1 VEAQVYANHVHRPR
15 AWTITVVGALTAVVL
30 LAWSAYAAPSPAS
43 VGLVILA
50 LVVASTISLLRV
62 FALRLQNRI
71 IRLEMRVRLTKLG
84 RDGEMDRLAVSQ
96 LVALR
101 FASDLELPSL
111 FDRALAESLSADQI
125 KRAVTDWQ
133 ADFFRT

>member
-1 VEAQVYANHVHRPR
+1 
-15 AWTITVVGALTAVVL
+15 
-30 LAWSAYAAPSPAS
+30 
-43 VGLVILA
+43 
-50 LVVASTISLLRV
+50 
-62 FALRLQNRI
+62 
-71 IRLEMRVRLTKLG
+71 
-84 RDGEMDRLAVSQ
+84 MDRLAVSQ

-101 FASDLELPSL
+101 FASDRELPSL

>member
-1 VEAQVYANHVHRPR
+1 MGAQVYANHVHRPT
-15 AWTITVVGALTAVVL
+15 AWSITCVGALTAVVL
-30 LAWSAYAAPSPAS
+30 LAWSAIVAPSPAS

-84 RDGEMDRLAVSQ
+84 RDGEMDRLAISQ

-101 FASDLELPSL
+101 FASDRELPSL

-133 ADFFRT
+133 GDFLRT

>member
-1 VEAQVYANHVHRPR
+1 
-15 AWTITVVGALTAVVL
+15 
-30 LAWSAYAAPSPAS
+30 
-43 VGLVILA
+43 VILA

-101 FASDLELPSL
+101 FASDRELPSL